1 MKKMVTVTISLCAA
15 LMVSAAHA
23 QIAVEEAWIRAT
35 PPGAKTAAGYM
46 VIRADSADRLLSVT
60 SPAAERVETHLT
72 VHEGDVA
79 RMREVKGYDV
89 PADGTLE
96 LKPGGAHLMFVNIK
110 APLKEGMNVPAT
122 LKFQHLGDF
131 KVEFQVRPLAAGEHH
146 GH

>member
-1 MKKMVTVTISLCAA
+1 MLLLALAA
-15 LMVSAAHA
+15 TPASA

-46 VIRADSADRLLSVT
+46 IIRADSADRIVSVS
-60 SPAAERVETHLT
+60 SPAAERVEMHIT

-79 RMREVKGYDV
+79 RMREVKSYDV
-89 PADGTLE
+89 PANSTLE

-110 APLKEGMNVPAT
+110 APMKEGMTVPAT
-122 LKFQHLGDF
+122 LKFQHLGEF
-131 KVEFQVRPLAAGEHH
+131 KLEFQVRPLASGEQH